1 MELSYNNKSFEV
13 VKNNGHFIVR
23 NKKTGL
29 VSTLKVRQGQDV
41 KRLSLSIGKQKM
53 TVIKSHY
60 NINEKGQH
68 TNGIGRPLKK
78 CGFNTTVNVK
88 AKKPNLQAKEPRLS
102 INSVWSIA

>member
-29 VSTLKVRQGQDV
+29 VSTLKVRQGQDI

-53 TVIKSHY
+53 TVIKNVY

-78 CGFNTTVNVK
+78 KGFDNGVRVK
-88 AKKPNLQAKEPRLS
+88 LSKPNLHSKEPRLATNS
-102 INSVWSIA
+102 IWSIA